1 MLSSLEAIRRCR
13 AGDLS
18 VLKSHRWLRHLYL
31 TREHRANLERLDS
44 LEALSGNPV
53 LDYVER
59 SLTILAGLDLP
70 PRLRGLAEE
79 TLRWSEVAKAGMPH
93 ERAKWIARGINVHAH
108 NEGSAALYLADC
120 AEQAALRRHRGSAPD
135 DGRCTVADAGEP
147 ADAGA
152 QAVAC
157 LSADACIPEDACLG
171 ADACIPEAARLIADA
186 DMQAVACLIATHGL
200 IGQAIRGETTLAA
213 SAPLLDLLPGDRCMT
228 PEAWHQLL
236 LALNRC
242 IIEAVSPALWQTVEA
257 SVRTALQALE
267 HREFGLDGLKD
278 RLRLLRAESIRNGE
292 DFDTAYAACM
302 ADPQVAAAVS
312 GLLAHASL
320 WYVEAALHDFT
331 FEEFL
336 KILLLSSG
344 NPSTLAPDVSP
355 ISDNPHML
363 APDVSPISDNPQM
376 LAPDAPDASAVS
388 PESPVDAHD
397 QSARHLPALPRHIS
411 FEPLMRDLHRQ
422 HRGKK
427 RVNLYAQRI
436 ISRYLADLD
445 MHALLEGHLPHNPHV
460 APESGTAPGCPDTV
474 FFRFR
479 FSPAGSRLID
489 FCLEAE
495 QAGLMYE
502 RAVMMLF
509 DLFGLRRDAY
519 DRFYDEERYLET
531 MNGSIGFKKVL
542 LSHVVGHH
550 VLDIGPGGGALLDA
564 LSERF
569 PDMRVTGVD
578 IASNVLD
585 ALGRRKTLEQRPW
598 HVQYGNA
605 LDLGAHFAPG
615 SVDTIIFCSI
625 LHELFSYVPHE
636 GRLFQHETLAAALRG
651 AFAILPP
658 GGRILIRDGIM
669 TEPEDQMRIIRF
681 RSDEGLAF
689 LARYV
694 QDFKGRSILYR
705 IVGHNEVL
713 LPVND
718 AMEFLYTYTWG
729 EDSYAH
735 EVNEQFG
742 YFTPSGWRRF
752 IAEVLGDKAVI
763 RLLDHHLQDGYDT
776 ALAPKIELL
785 DESRQPVRLPD
796 STCIL
801 VIEKGT

>member
-1 MLSSLEAIRRCR
+1 MLSSLDAIRRCR
-13 AGDLS
+13 AGDLT
-18 VLKSHRWLRHLYL
+18 VLRTHRWLRHLYL
-31 TREHRANLERLDS
+31 TREHQANLERLES
-44 LEALSGNPV
+44 LEALAGNPV
-53 LDYVER
+53 LDYVAR
-59 SLTILAGLDLP
+59 SLEILAVIGLP
-70 PRLRGLAEE
+70 ERLRGLAEE

-93 ERAKWIARGINVHAH
+93 ERARWIAQGVNVHAH

-120 AEQAALRRHRGSAPD
+120 DEQAALRRKIGM
-135 DGRCTVADAGEP
+135 TVADGCRTEEAGSLMIAE
-147 ADAGA
+147 ADRGRNLASDGRI
-152 QAVAC
+152 V
-157 LSADACIPEDACLG
+157 S
-171 ADACIPEAARLIADA
+171 DA
-186 DMQAVACLIATHGL
+186 DVPVVACLIATHGL

-213 SAPLLDLLPGDRCMT
+213 SAPLRDLPAGACSLSSD
-228 PEAWHQLL
+228 EWHRLL

-242 IIEAVSPALWQTVEA
+242 IIEAVSPALWQTVEPA
-257 SVRTALQALE
+257 VREALQTLE
-267 HREFGLDGLKD
+267 RGELNRLGLKE
-278 RLRLLRAESIRNGE
+278 RLRLLRAESIRSGE
-292 DFDTAYAACM
+292 DFDAAYAACM
-302 ADPQVAAAVS
+302 TDPRVEAAI
-312 GLLAHASL
+312 GRLLSASSL
-320 WYVEAALHDFT
+320 WYVEAALHDFSL
-331 FEEFL
+331 EEFV
-336 KILLLSSG
+336 KILLLSPGSAQSPGSMQSSASDSSASG
-344 NPSTLAPDVSP
+344 ISPD
-355 ISDNPHML
+355 
-363 APDVSPISDNPQM
+363 A
-376 LAPDAPDASAVS
+376 AEAAPDASVTAL
-388 PESPVDAHD
+388 ESAGG
-397 QSARHLPALPRHIS
+397 ALPRHIS
-411 FEPLMRDLHRQ
+411 FAPLMCDLHRQ

-445 MHALLEGHLPHNPHV
+445 MQALLDGHLPHNPHV
-460 APESGTAPGCPDTV
+460 APECGTAPGCGDTV

-489 FCLEAE
+489 FCIEAE

-502 RAVMMLF
+502 RAVMMVF

-564 LSERF
+564 LTERF
-569 PDMRVTGVD
+569 PEKRVTGVD
-578 IASNVLD
+578 IAQNVLD
-585 ALGRRKTLEQRPW
+585 ALGRRKTLEHRPW

-605 LDLGAHFAPG
+605 LDLGAHFVSG

-636 GRLFQHETLAAALRG
+636 GRLFRHETLAAALRS
-651 AFAILPP
+651 AYAILPP

-689 LARYV
+689 LARYQ
-694 QDFKGRSILYR
+694 QDFKGRSIQYR
-705 IVGHNEVL
+705 LVGHNEVI

-742 YFTPSGWRRF
+742 CFTPTGWRRF
-752 IAEVLGDKAVI
+752 IADTLGETAVI
-763 RLLDHHLQDGYDT
+763 RLLDHHLQDGYEA

-785 DESRQPVRLPD
+785 DENRQPVRLPD

>member
-1 MLSSLEAIRRCR
+1 MLASLEAIRRCR

-18 VLKSHRWLRHLYL
+18 VLRTNRWLRHLHL
-31 TREHRANLERLDS
+31 TQEHQANLERLES
-44 LEALSGNPV
+44 LADLAGNPV

-59 SLTILAGLDLP
+59 SLGILADLNLP
-70 PRLRGLAEE
+70 VRLRALAEE
-79 TLRWSEVAKAGMPH
+79 TLCWSEVAKAGMPH
-93 ERAKWIARGINVHAH
+93 ARRAWIAQGVNVHAH
-108 NEGSAALYLADC
+108 NEGSAALYLADW
-120 AEQAALRRHRGSAPD
+120 S
-135 DGRCTVADAGEP
+135 
-147 ADAGA
+147 A
-152 QAVAC
+152 QAGFAG
-157 LSADACIPEDACLG
+157 SG
-171 ADACIPEAARLIADA
+171 AAMPEAEA
-186 DMQAVACLIATHGL
+186 QVVACLIATHGL
-200 IGQAIRGETTLAA
+200 IGQSVRGETTLEA
-213 SAPLLDLLPGDRCMT
+213 SAPLRDLLTGDRHMQ
-228 PEAWHQLL
+228 PEEWHMLL

-242 IIEAVSPALWQTVEA
+242 IIEAVSPALWHSVEPA
-257 SVRTALQALE
+257 VQAALNALE
-267 HREFGLDGLKD
+267 QGDFGRIGLRE
-278 RLRLLRAESIRNGE
+278 RLRLLRAGSIRNGE
-292 DFDTAYAACM
+292 DFDAAYDACM
-302 ADPQVAAAVS
+302 ADPQIPTAV
-312 GLLAHASL
+312 GRLLSAASL

-331 FEEFL
+331 LEEFV
-336 KILLLSSG
+336 KILLLTAG
-344 NPSTLAPDVSP
+344 TPQAPV
-355 ISDNPHML
+355 
-363 APDVSPISDNPQM
+363 
-376 LAPDAPDASAVS
+376 
-388 PESPVDAHD
+388 
-397 QSARHLPALPRHIS
+397 PRHIS

-445 MHALLEGHLPHNPHV
+445 MQALLDGHLPHNPHV
-460 APESGTAPGCPDTV
+460 APESGTAPGCVDTV

-479 FSPAGSRLID
+479 FSPAGSRLIE

-569 PDMRVTGVD
+569 PEKRVTGVD
-578 IASNVLD
+578 IARNVLD
-585 ALGRRKTLEQRPW
+585 ALGRRKTLEARPW

-636 GRLFQHETLAAALRG
+636 GRLFQHETLATALRS
-651 AFAILPP
+651 AYAILPP
-658 GGRILIRDGIM
+658 GGRILIRDGVM
-669 TEPEDQMRIIRF
+669 TEPEDQLRIIRF

-689 LARYV
+689 LARYA
-694 QDFKGRSILYR
+694 QDFKGRAIQYR
-705 IVGHNEVL
+705 LVGHNEVL
-713 LPVND
+713 MPVND

-729 EDSYAH
+729 EDSYTH

-742 YFTPSGWRRF
+742 YFTPTGWRRF
-752 IAEVLGDKAVI
+752 VADVLGETAVI

-785 DESRQPVRLPD
+785 DEAREAVRLPD

-801 VIEKGT
+801 VIEKADSLPPPA